1 MYTRGICMYVHL
13 PGERTEGSVSMK
25 AMTDIILPSD
35 NNADNRLR
43 GIQRRRDVVAMRS
56 RLINSR

>member
-1 MYTRGICMYVHL
+1 MYVHL
-13 PGERTEGSVSMK
+13 TGERTEGSVSMK

-43 GIQRRRDVVAMRS
+43 GIQGRRGVVAMRP
-56 RLINSR
+56 RLINSRWF